1 MFRKLFLIGSSAMVG
16 IAIAMFA
23 HAGWF
28 LLTVEGGD
36 WLMTTIG
43 LVMVALTGLLV
54 ALSIAVATLR

>member
-28 LLTVEGGD
+28 LLTVKSGD

-43 LVMVALTGLLV
+43 LAMVALTGLLV

>member
-28 LLTVEGGD
+28 LLTLEDIFYSFDVRRCFKES
-36 WLMTTIG
+36 LFKIK
-43 LVMVALTGLLV
+43 L
-54 ALSIAVATLR
+54 